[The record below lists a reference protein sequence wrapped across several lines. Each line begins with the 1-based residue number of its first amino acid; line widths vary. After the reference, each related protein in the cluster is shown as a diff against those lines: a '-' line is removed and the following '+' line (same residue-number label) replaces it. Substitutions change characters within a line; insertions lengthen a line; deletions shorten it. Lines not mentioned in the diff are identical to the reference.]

1 MLSRTAYLPWV
12 GLLVLVVLA
21 NGALVSPAHASGKTA
36 KILAGLAVG
45 ALVYSA
51 LDSDRGTS
59 SSRQYNYGSDRGQRG
74 YTPPPN
80 PRYDPPSRY
89 SQRGHW
95 ESPRQTYDRGYSD
108 GWGDGYGYGK
118 SEGRR
123 EGYNRGYGHG
133 YGDGRHDQWV
143 ADKIGPP
150 YRRGGGRYAE
160 KSYGGYR

>member
-21 NGALVSPAHASGKTA
+21 NGALVAPAHASGRTA
-36 KILAGLAVG
+36 KILSSLAVG

-51 LDSDRGTS
+51 LDAHDSRSSHRGH
-59 SSRQYNYGSDRGQRG
+59 RG

-108 GWGDGYGYGK
+108 GWNDGYGYGK
-118 SEGRR
+118 SQGRR
-123 EGYNRGYGHG
+123 EGYHRGYGHG

-143 ADKIGPP
+143 VDNVGPP
-150 YRRGGGRYAE
+150 YRRGGRYAE
-160 KSYGGYR
+160 KSYGSYW

>member
-1 MLSRTAYLPWV
+1 MLSRSAYLPWV

-21 NGALVSPAHASGKTA
+21 NGALVPPAHASGRTA
-36 KILAGLAVG
+36 KILTGLAMG

-59 SSRQYNYGSDRGQRG
+59 SHRQYNYGSDRDRGHRG

-108 GWGDGYGYGK
+108 GWDDGYGYGRNQ
-118 SEGRR
+118 GRR
-123 EGYNRGYGHG
+123 EGYDRG

-143 ADKIGPP
+143 VDNVGPP
-150 YRRGGGRYAE
+150 YRRGGRYAE
-160 KSYGGYR
+160 KSYGSYW

>member
-21 NGALVSPAHASGKTA
+21 NGALVSPAHASGRTA
-36 KILAGLAVG
+36 KILTGLAMG

-51 LDSDRGTS
+51 LDSDRG
-59 SSRQYNYGSDRGQRG
+59 DRG

-108 GWGDGYGYGK
+108 GWDDGYGYGK